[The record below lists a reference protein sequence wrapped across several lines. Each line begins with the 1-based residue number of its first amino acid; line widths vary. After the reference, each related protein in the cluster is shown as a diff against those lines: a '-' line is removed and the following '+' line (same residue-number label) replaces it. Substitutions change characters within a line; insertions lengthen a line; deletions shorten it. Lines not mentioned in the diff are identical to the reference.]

1 MCSCYRWNGGAF
13 GGKMTCKSQLELTEL
28 GLEPRSLHCRLDG
41 SKVLIGG
48 YWYDFEFSTS
58 KAVY

>member
-1 MCSCYRWNGGAF
+1 
-13 GGKMTCKSQLELTEL
+13 MTCKSQLELAEL

-41 SKVLIGG
+41 SKLLIGG